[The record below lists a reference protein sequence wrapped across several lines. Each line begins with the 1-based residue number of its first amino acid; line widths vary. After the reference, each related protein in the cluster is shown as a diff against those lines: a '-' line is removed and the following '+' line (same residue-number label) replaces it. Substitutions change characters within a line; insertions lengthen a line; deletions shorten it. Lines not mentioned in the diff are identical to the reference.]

1 MEPRIKISVLL
12 IGLGVLLAFI
22 PYNSSETFR
31 LKPDELLEKS
41 LSDTIYF
48 SADQVAR
55 FVNHEDT
62 TIQLIDLRS
71 KKDYLECNISGSVNI
86 PFEDFLNPDWHGYL
100 NSKEIKT
107 ILYANGDQTAN
118 MAWTIAA
125 GLGYENVYV
134 MRGGLNDWF
143 ETVMLTR
150 FEGDKITPHENII
163 FENRLKAR
171 RLFTQINSLPD
182 SAKAQFIE
190 AKRLKEAQLDGGCE

>member
-55 FVNHEDT
+55 FVNSEDT
-62 TIQLIDLRS
+62 TVQLIDLRS
-71 KKDYLECNISGSVNI
+71 KKEYLECNIPGSVNI
-86 PFEDFLNPDWHGYL
+86 PFEDFLNPDWQGYL

-125 GLGYENVYV
+125 GLDYGNIYV

-163 FENRLKAR
+163 FENRFKAR

>member
-62 TIQLIDLRS
+62 TVQLIDLRS
-71 KKDYLECNISGSVNI
+71 KKEYLECNIPGSVNI
-86 PFEDFLNPDWHGYL
+86 PFEEFLNPDWQGYL

-118 MAWTIAA
+118 MAWAIAA

-150 FEGDKITPHENII
+150 FEGDKITPHENIV
-163 FENRLKAR
+163 FENRFKAR

-182 SAKAQFIE
+182 SAKTQFIA

>member
-55 FVNHEDT
+55 FVNSEDT
-62 TIQLIDLRS
+62 TVQLIDLRS
-71 KKDYLECNISGSVNI
+71 KKEYLECNIPGSVNI
-86 PFEDFLNPDWHGYL
+86 PFEDFLNPDWQGYL

-150 FEGDKITPHENII
+150 FEGDKITPHENIV
-163 FENRLKAR
+163 FENRFKAR

-182 SAKAQFIE
+182 SAKTQFLA